1 MFSLET
7 WIHQIAGNALGIDST
22 SRVNLEAYRLLRLHQ
37 TIQYA
42 YEKSSFYREMFDKA
56 GFVPDDLR
64 SFGDLSGIPFTEPCH
79 LSEAPY
85 RFLCTSQAEI
95 ARPFSFI
102 TSGTTGPQKKVF
114 LSQGDLEKI
123 IEFMAAGIA
132 TVANQEDVVQILL
145 ADGRP
150 YSQADLLYRGVERM
164 GATPVISGMNIGA
177 EEQLRILEKSHS
189 TILFGYTNQIFRL
202 STELQHKTDLIK
214 TGVKVLF
221 LAGEYLPEAMRQELQ
236 KIWNCRIYTHYGLTE
251 MGLGVAV
258 ECDAHAGYHFN
269 EAGLYLE
276 VINPRT
282 GEVVPPGEEGE
293 LVFTTLAREAMPL
306 VRYRTHDISR
316 LIPGPCPCG
325 TARLLRIDNVRKRLE
340 SIVTL
345 DGGDEI
351 YPSLFDDVLFGIR
364 GLMDYQAILTRQEGK
379 DLLEFRAEVFSP
391 EPSTLPEI
399 YRTLLSVPGI
409 AHAIASGRMVE
420 PRVVLANSDTTAHS
434 IGRAKKLLVDGRQQN
449 HSGQD
454 KATE

>member
-1 MFSLET
+1 M
-7 WIHQIAGNALGIDST
+7 HQIAGITLGIDSI
-22 SRVNLEAYRLLRLHQ
+22 SRVDLEAYQLLRLRQ

-42 YEKSSFYREMFDKA
+42 YDKSSFYREMFDKA
-56 GFVPDDLR
+56 GVVPDDLQ
-64 SFGDLSGIPFTEPCH
+64 SFSDLSGIPFTEPRH

-85 RFLCTSQAEI
+85 RFLCISQAEI
-95 ARPFSFI
+95 ARPFSFV

-114 LSQGDLEKI
+114 LSHGDLEKI

-150 YSQADLLYRGVERM
+150 YSQADLLYRGVRGM
-164 GATPVISGMNIGA
+164 GATPVISGMDIGA

-189 TILFGYTNQIFRL
+189 TILFGYTGQIFRL
-202 STELQHKTDLIK
+202 SKELQHKTDLNK

-236 KIWNCRIYTHYGLTE
+236 QIWNCRVHTHYGLTE

-258 ECDAHAGYHFN
+258 ECNAHAGYHFN

-316 LIPGPCPCG
+316 LIPGPCPDRRRNPG
-325 TARLLRIDNVRKRLE
+325 SSGFHPLRRRSQNLVGDMRRIASIATTRTARA
-340 SIVTL
+340 
-345 DGGDEI
+345 
-351 YPSLFDDVLFGIR
+351 FGR
-364 GLMDYQAILTRQEGK
+364 SSE
-379 DLLEFRAEVFSP
+379 
-391 EPSTLPEI
+391 
-399 YRTLLSVPGI
+399 
-409 AHAIASGRMVE
+409 
-420 PRVVLANSDTTAHS
+420 NTTAS
-434 IGRAKKLLVDGRQQN
+434 P
-449 HSGQD
+449 
-454 KATE
+454 ATAPSQALRVSDRYRGARSRNPTAQSQERFRTPRLAP

>member
-1 MFSLET
+1 MLSLET
-7 WIHQIAGNALGIDST
+7 WIHQIAGNTLGIDSI
-22 SRVNLEAYRLLRLHQ
+22 SRVDLEAYRLLRLRQ

-42 YEKSSFYREMFDKA
+42 YEKSSFYREVFDKA
-56 GFVPDDLR
+56 GVVPDDLR
-64 SFGDLSGIPFTEPCH
+64 SFSDLSGIPFTEPRH

-85 RFLCTSQAEI
+85 RFLCISQAEI
-95 ARPFSFI
+95 ARPFSFV

-114 LSQGDLEKI
+114 LSHGDLEKI

-164 GATPVISGMNIGA
+164 GATPVISGTDIGA

-189 TILFGYTNQIFRL
+189 TILFGYTGQIFRV
-202 STELQHKTDLIK
+202 SKELQHKTDLSK
-214 TGVKVLF
+214 TGAKVLF

-236 KIWNCRIYTHYGLTE
+236 QIWNCRVHTHYGLTE

-269 EAGLYLE
+269 EAGFYLE
-276 VINPRT
+276 VINPCT
-282 GEVVPPGEEGE
+282 GKVVPPGEEGE
-293 LVFTTLAREAMPL
+293 LVFTTLSREAMPL

-325 TARLLRIDNVRKRLE
+325 AARLLRIDNVRKRLE

-351 YPSLFDDVLFGIR
+351 YPSLFDDVLYEIP
-364 GLMDYQAILTRQEGK
+364 GLVDYRAVLTRQEGRAC
-379 DLLEFRAEVFSP
+379 LEFRAEVLSP
-391 EPSTLPEI
+391 GMDTLPDI
-399 YRTLLSVPGI
+399 RRKLVSMP
-409 AHAIASGRMVE
+409 AIAKNIAIGSMAE
-420 PRVVLANSDTTAHS
+420 PKVALADPGSLPAS
-434 IGRAKKLLVDGRQQN
+434 GRAKKLLV
-449 HSGQD
+449 
-454 KATE
+454 